1 MKMVYVIDACA
12 LIDAAKEYNM
22 SKKTFSPIW
31 EAFDELIRN
40 GQLITSTEIQDELKD
55 DDLIA
60 WSKKHREFFVP
71 LTKEI
76 QEQVFEVLKRYPT
89 LIKMKSTSNSNGDP
103 FLVATA
109 ITNNGCIITNERPG
123 DEKTGDYHIPNV
135 CKGFE
140 IPYMN
145 LHAFIDQIVN

>member
-1 MKMVYVIDACA
+1 MNTIYVIDACA
-12 LIDAAKEYNM
+12 LIDAAKEYKM
-22 SKKTFSPIW
+22 SKKTFLPIW
-31 EAFDELIRN
+31 EAFDELISK
-40 GQLITSTEIQDELKD
+40 GQLITSAEIQDELKD

-60 WSKKHREFFVP
+60 WSKKHKEFFVP

-76 QEQVFEVLKRYPT
+76 QDQVVAVLKKYPT

-109 ITNNGCIITNERPG
+109 IVNNACIITNERSG

-140 IPYMN
+140 IAYMD
-145 LHAFIDQIVN
+145 LHTFLDELIS

>member
-1 MKMVYVIDACA
+1 MKMIYIIDACA

-22 SKKTFSPIW
+22 SKKTFLPIW
-31 EAFDELIRN
+31 EAFEELINN

-60 WSKKHREFFVP
+60 WSKKHKELFVP
-71 LTKEI
+71 LTREI
-76 QEQVFEVLKRYPT
+76 QEQVFEVLKKYPT

-109 ITNNGCIITNERPG
+109 IVNNGCIITNERPG

-135 CKGFE
+135 CKGFD
-140 IPYMN
+140 IPYMS
-145 LHAFIDQIVN
+145 LHAFISEIIS

>member
-1 MKMVYVIDACA
+1 MDACA

-31 EAFDELIRN
+31 EAFDELIAK
-40 GQLITSTEIQDELKD
+40 GELITSSEILDELKD

-60 WSKKHREFFVP
+60 WAKKHKEFFVP
-71 LTKEI
+71 LSKEI
-76 QEQVFEVLKRYPT
+76 QEQVSVVLKRYPT

-109 ITNNGCIITNERPG
+109 IINNGCIITNERLG
-123 DEKTGDYHIPNV
+123 DEKSKNFRVPNV
-135 CKGFE
+135 CKGFDV
-140 IPYMN
+140 PYINFDTFLDM
-145 LHAFIDQIVN
+145 IVN

>member
-1 MKMVYVIDACA
+1 MNTIYVIDACA

-22 SKKTFSPIW
+22 SKKTFAPIW

-40 GQLITSTEIQDELKD
+40 GQLITSSEIQDELKD

-60 WSKKHREFFVP
+60 WSKKHKEFFVS
-71 LTKEI
+71 LTKEV
-76 QEQVFEVLKRYPT
+76 QEQVSEVLKRYPT

-109 ITNNGCIITNERPG
+109 IINKGCIITNERMG
-123 DEKTGDYHIPNV
+123 DEKSGDYHIPNV
-135 CKGFE
+135 CKGFS
-140 IPYMN
+140 IDYMD
-145 LHAFIDQIVN
+145 LHTFLDQLIN

>member
-1 MKMVYVIDACA
+1 MKTIYVIDACA

-31 EAFDELIRN
+31 EAFDELISN

-60 WSKKHREFFVP
+60 WSKKHKEFFVP

-76 QEQVFEVLKRYPT
+76 QEQVFDVLKKYPT
-89 LIKMKSTSNSNGDP
+89 LIKMKSSSNSNGDP

-109 ITNNGCIITNERPG
+109 IVKNGCIITNERPG

-135 CKGFE
+135 CKGYDL
-140 IPYMN
+140 PYMN
-145 LHAFIDQIVN
+145 LHAFIGKIVS

>member
-1 MKMVYVIDACA
+1 MKRIYIIDACA

-22 SKKTFSPIW
+22 SKKTFSTIW
-31 EAFDELIRN
+31 ETFEELIDN

-55 DDLIA
+55 DDLIT
-60 WSKKHREFFVP
+60 WSKKHKELFVP
-71 LTKEI
+71 LTREV
-76 QEQVFEVLKRYPT
+76 QEKVFEVLKKYPT

-109 ITNNGCIITNERPG
+109 IINNGCIITNERPG

-135 CKGFE
+135 CKGFD

-145 LHAFIDQIVN
+145 LHDFIGEIVS

>member
-12 LIDAAKEYNM
+12 LIDVAKEYNM

-76 QEQVFEVLKRYPT
+76 QEQVSEVLKRYPT

-109 ITNNGCIITNERPG
+109 ITNNGCVITNERPG
-123 DEKTGDYHIPNV
+123 DEKTSDYHIPNV
-135 CKGFE
+135 CKGFD

-145 LHAFIDQIVN
+145 LHAFIDQIVS

>member
-1 MKMVYVIDACA
+1 MKTIYVIDACA

-40 GQLITSTEIQDELKD
+40 GQLITSIEIQDELKD
-55 DDLIA
+55 DDLII
-60 WSKKHREFFVP
+60 WLKEHKEFFVP

-76 QEQVFEVLKRYPT
+76 QEQVFDVLKKYPT
-89 LIKMKSTSNSNGDP
+89 LIKMKSSSNSNGDP

-109 ITNNGCIITNERPG
+109 IVNNGCIVTNERSG
-123 DEKTGDYHIPNV
+123 DEKTGDFHIPNV
-135 CKGFE
+135 CKGFD
-140 IPYMN
+140 IPFMD
-145 LHAFIDQIVN
+145 LHSFIDKLIS

>member
-1 MKMVYVIDACA
+1 MKTIYVIDACA

-31 EAFDELIRN
+31 ESFDELISN
-40 GQLITSTEIQDELKD
+40 GQLISSTEILDELKD

-60 WSKKHREFFVP
+60 WAKKHKELFVP

-76 QEQVFEVLKRYPT
+76 QEQVFEVLKKFPT

-145 LHAFIDQIVN
+145 LHAFIDQIVS

>member
-1 MKMVYVIDACA
+1 MKTIYIIDACA

-22 SKKTFSPIW
+22 SKKTFLPIW
-31 EAFDELIRN
+31 EAFEELINN

-60 WSKKHREFFVP
+60 WSKKHKELFVP
-71 LTKEI
+71 LTREI
-76 QEQVFEVLKRYPT
+76 QEQVFEVLKKYPT

-109 ITNNGCIITNERPG
+109 IVNNGYIITNERPG

-135 CKGFE
+135 CKGFD
-140 IPYMN
+140 IPYMS
-145 LHAFIDQIVN
+145 LHAFIGEIIS